1 MERYLIGLNKI
12 YLLSK
17 GGLLKVLLKKKKKIN
32 SPWAVI
38 QPSLCDFNMV
48 SSKNSST
55 PCTKLAYFIF
65 GIQCFLIGSWT
76 CLDHLKKKKKI
87 VFRKINFNSMLYKQR
102 RRRSKKRSA
111 IGCLMEMLL
120 RLFHFEYGFQEMIW
134 SYRISTSDS

>member
-17 GGLLKVLLKKKKKIN
+17 GGLLKVLLKNKKKSIARE
-32 SPWAVI
+32 PWSNRLSVTLTWCLRRTAV
-38 QPSLCDFNMV
+38 LLV
-48 SSKNSST
+48 L
-55 PCTKLAYFIF
+55 KLAYFIF

-76 CLDHLKKKKKI
+76 CLDHLKKKKI